1 MSWLAFAAL
10 AFVALTLAALV
21 VGIVVFARGGAANR
35 RHGNSLMRLRVA
47 FQFAVLALLG
57 LLFLTAG

>member
-1 MSWLAFAAL
+1 M
-10 AFVALTLAALV
+10 
-21 VGIVVFARGGAANR
+21 GIVVFARGGAANR

>member
-10 AFVALTLAALV
+10 AFVALTLAVLAA
-21 VGIVVFARGGAANR
+21 GIAVFASGGTANR
-35 RHGNSLMRLRVA
+35 RHGNTLMRLRVA
-47 FQFAVLALLG
+47 FQFAVLVLLG